1 MAAASNLYYQ
11 AVAAPEGTARGSLIF
26 IHGAG
31 GSHLKWTPLM
41 DHSIHGFTHIALDLM
56 GHGASPGS
64 PAAEIQAY
72 AQSIHEFLTTNSFP
86 RPWILAGH
94 SMGGSIALQTALT
107 YPQSVDGLVLIGS
120 GARMPVN
127 PTMLEQLAQG
137 AFDTGFLKIAYGRDF
152 APELLAAELQ
162 GLSQVPQPQL
172 YADFTACNNYDVAAR
187 LDQIKIPVL
196 ILVGDQDKM
205 TPVKNSQYLQENIP
219 GAVLHII
226 PAAGHHLMLEKPA
239 QTTAAIGDFLAD
251 KFPGLRSGP
260 V

>member
-1 MAAASNLYYQ
+1 MATAGNLFYQ
-11 AVAAPEGTARGSLIF
+11 AVAAPAGAARGSLIF

-31 GSHLKWTPLM
+31 GSHLKWAPLM
-41 DHSIHGFTHIALDLM
+41 EHSINGFTHIALDLM

-64 PAAEIQAY
+64 PAAEVEAY
-72 AQSIHEFLTTNSFP
+72 ARSVHEFLAASSFP

-107 YPQSVDGLVLIGS
+107 YPESVDGLVLIGS

-137 AFDTGFLKIAYGRDF
+137 TFDTGFLKVAYGRDF
-152 APELLAAELQ
+152 APELLAAELR

-172 YADFTACNNYDVAAR
+172 HADFTACDNYDVAAQ
-187 LDQIKIPVL
+187 LDRIKIPVL

-205 TPVKNSQYLQENIP
+205 TPLKNSQYLQDNIP
-219 GAVLHII
+219 GSMLQIV
-226 PAAGHHLMLEKPA
+226 PAAGHHLMMEKPA
-239 QTTAAIGDFLAD
+239 ETITAIGDFLAD
-251 KFPGLRSGP
+251 KFPGP
-260 V
+260 A

>member
-1 MAAASNLYYQ
+1 MATAGSLFYQ
-11 AVAAPEGTARGSLIF
+11 LVAAPAGTAKGSLIF

-31 GSHLKWTPLM
+31 GSHLKWAPLM
-41 DHSIHGFTHIALDLM
+41 EHSINGFTHIALDLM
-56 GHGASPGS
+56 GHGASPGR
-64 PAAEIQAY
+64 PAADVQTY
-72 AQSIHEFLTTNSFP
+72 ARSIHEFLAASSFP
-86 RPWILAGH
+86 RPWILVGH

-107 YPQSVDGLVLIGS
+107 YPQSADGLVLIGS

-127 PTMLEQLAQG
+127 PTMLQQLAQG

-172 YADFTACNNYDVAAR
+172 HADFNACNNYDVAAQ

-219 GAVLHII
+219 GSILHIV

-239 QTTAAIGDFLAD
+239 PTIAAIADFLTD
-251 KFPGLRSGP
+251 QFPGPS
-260 V
+260 

>member
-1 MAAASNLYYQ
+1 
-11 AVAAPEGTARGSLIF
+11 
-26 IHGAG
+26 
-31 GSHLKWTPLM
+31 
-41 DHSIHGFTHIALDLM
+41 
-56 GHGASPGS
+56 
-64 PAAEIQAY
+64 
-72 AQSIHEFLTTNSFP
+72 
-86 RPWILAGH
+86 
-94 SMGGSIALQTALT
+94 
-107 YPQSVDGLVLIGS
+107 
-120 GARMPVN
+120 
-127 PTMLEQLAQG
+127 
-137 AFDTGFLKIAYGRDF
+137 F

>member
-1 MAAASNLYYQ
+1 MTTGGDLFYQ
-11 AVAAPEGTARGSLIF
+11 AVAAPADPARGTLLF

-31 GSHLKWTPLM
+31 GSHLKWAPLM
-41 DHSIHGFTHIALDLM
+41 QQSINGFTHIALDLM

-64 PAAEIQAY
+64 PAADIQAY
-72 AQSIHEFLTTNSFP
+72 ARSIHEFLAANSFP
-86 RPWILAGH
+86 RPWILVGH

-107 YPQSVDGLVLIGS
+107 YPQSADGLVLLGS

-137 AFDTGFLKIAYGRDF
+137 AFDTSFLKIAYGRDF
-152 APELLAAELQ
+152 APELLAAELH

-172 YADFTACNNYDVAAR
+172 HADFTACNDYDVAAQ

-219 GAVLHII
+219 GAVLHIV
-226 PAAGHHLMLEKPA
+226 PGAGHHLMLEKPA
-239 QTTAAIGDFLAD
+239 QTIAAMTDFLTGQ
-251 KFPGLRSGP
+251 FPGP
-260 V
+260 A